1 MRLLCS
7 ASVVAFLIGPALA
20 QTDPNVPGPEQRGA
34 VGGLMVPGV
43 PMPPGPSWFTDLHS
57 GSIAGAAGPGL
68 SPNAAAGR
76 AARRALMPGPVLPP
90 RGVIFMP
97 RPSDYVAPGTSF
109 GPSYG
114 GTSGGPGTTSPPS
127 PALESPK
134 DVIPS
139 MGNPNGSGRNGGTQG
154 TSRPR

>member
-7 ASVVAFLIGPALA
+7 AGVVALLIGPALA
-20 QTDPNVPGPEQRGA
+20 QTDPNVPGPAQRGA

-43 PMPPGPSWFTDLHS
+43 PMPPGPPWFTDPHS
-57 GSIAGAAGPGL
+57 GSIAGAPGPGL
-68 SPNAAAGR
+68 SPLLPPVVRPGVR
-76 AARRALMPGPVLPP
+76 LIPGPVLPP

-97 RPSDYVAPGTSF
+97 PDYVAPGRSF

-154 TSRPR
+154 SPSRPR